1 MTYAYATYD
10 LCMTYDVCMTYG
22 ACAIAEAC
30 HSMHG
35 LRMYD
40 LWRLHNSTSLCQYE

>member
-1 MTYAYATYD
+1 MTYAYTTYD

-22 ACAIAEAC
+22 ACATAEAC
-30 HSMHG
+30 PNVRD

-40 LWRLHNSTSLCQYE
+40 L